1 MSIFLSA
8 FIGIFTFFLTSIFI
22 KPVIDLRKC
31 IGKIYNSLLYYAN
44 IYTTSVV
51 KKNVNVEDI
60 FRKHA
65 TLIVEKA
72 HLIKCYKLFVFMTLI
87 PKIENIKIAHRE
99 LIGLS
104 NCANDKNIYNLKANR
119 HRRNKIAQALN
130 LKIIEEK
137 IDPTKK

>member
-8 FIGIFTFFLTSIFI
+8 FAVICIYFLTNIFI
-22 KPVIDLRKC
+22 KPVVDLRKC
-31 IGKIYNSLLYYAN
+31 IGKIYNSLLNYAN

-51 KKNVNVEDI
+51 NKNAEKI
-60 FRKHA
+60 FRKQA

-87 PKIENIKIAHRE
+87 PKMENIKIAHRE

-104 NCANDKNIYNLKANR
+104 NCANDKDINSFKDNR
-119 HRRNKIAQALN
+119 HRRNKIAQALD

>member
-8 FIGIFTFFLTSIFI
+8 FTGICIYFMTSIFL

-31 IGKIYNSLLYYAN
+31 IGEIYNSLLYYAN

-51 KKNVNVEDI
+51 NKNAEKT
-60 FRKHA
+60 FRKKA

-72 HLIKCYKLFVFMTLI
+72 HLIKCYKFFVFMTLI
-87 PKIENIKIAHRE
+87 PKMENIKIAYRE

-104 NCANDKNIYNLKANR
+104 NCTNDKDIYTFKVNR

>member
-8 FIGIFTFFLTSIFI
+8 FAGICTFFLTSIFL

-31 IGKIYNSLLYYAN
+31 IGEIYNSLLYYAN

-51 KKNVNVEDI
+51 NKNAEKT
-60 FRKHA
+60 FRKQA

-87 PKIENIKIAHRE
+87 PKMENIKIAHRE

-104 NCANDKNIYNLKANR
+104 NCTNDKDIYNLKANR